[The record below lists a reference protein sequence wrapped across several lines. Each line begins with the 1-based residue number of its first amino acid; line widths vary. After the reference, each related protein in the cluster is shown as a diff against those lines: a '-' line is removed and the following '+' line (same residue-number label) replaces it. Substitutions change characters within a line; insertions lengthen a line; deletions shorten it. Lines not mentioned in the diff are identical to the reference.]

1 MPPRLRVF
9 YSLLTWAML
18 LIPAVA
24 LYSELSKRSDIWW
37 TPATNQLP
45 LAESGDRVEI
55 YVRGRPLGMLLEQG
69 HLAITDSAGPH
80 VLGAQDIAVRL
91 NNWDR
96 VRIQRL
102 PLLLMYSRCWALES
116 SPWCLSRLV
125 AWRIARNARPLPARL
140 NDMRQARGVQV
151 AEVRRL
157 LLSLANVVAGRSY
170 GMPSFPLHG
179 HFLARFRDEDTVL
192 VGQLATISER
202 DVLMELDPRTFFLT
216 DHYRTYPAVLV
227 RLAEVPPALL
237 GDVLNESWSYV
248 GALPPARPRRK
259 RRKARK

>member
-9 YSLLTWAML
+9 YSLLTGAML

-45 LAESGDRVEI
+45 LAETGHRVGI
-55 YVRGRPLGMLLEQG
+55 YVRGRPIGMLLEQG

-102 PLLLMYSRCWALES
+102 PLLLMYSAVLGAGVVALV
-116 SPWCLSRLV
+116 LV
-125 AWRIARNARPLPARL
+125 ATGRL
-140 NDMRQARGVQV
+140 AYREERAP
-151 AEVRRL
+151 
-157 LLSLANVVAGRSY
+157 VAG
-170 GMPSFPLHG
+170 
-179 HFLARFRDEDTVL
+179 
-192 VGQLATISER
+192 
-202 DVLMELDPRTFFLT
+202 
-216 DHYRTYPAVLV
+216 
-227 RLAEVPPALL
+227 
-237 GDVLNESWSYV
+237 
-248 GALPPARPRRK
+248 
-259 RRKARK
+259 